1 MCVQCAKEPVLS
13 FYCCLNGRFD
23 QDRLKMRHTYQRVK
37 SLSVS
42 WPSCLLQDIS
52 WSCRGYLDT
61 GVTKSGETIKVI
73 NTYVSWQ
80 NPSSY
85 QNNYSLRTEP
95 KEKKSVTV
103 EPSFTP
109 SILHL
114 LMILLRTHHPSFH
127 PSHLFKLTES
137 LKGLSWPQLPFW
149 LNRGQLLPWHA
160 QVLAGLT
167 SHLWIQ
173 ACQLLVSSPPMALTR
188 KRSGSRAEEG
198 RRKGT
203 SDMEGGGEGENRQMD
218 DCWAAGARYEK
229 KTCTLVGGP
238 LISIGRQLGDVLS

>member
-1 MCVQCAKEPVLS
+1 MPSVCFCSCIDSWFEINRSCPEHPSDWLTTGPTLNTVQGKKHTQKAKYYRRNVQTNVQCAKEPVLS
-13 FYCCLNGRFD
+13 FYCCLNGGFD

-95 KEKKSVTV
+95 KEKKKRNCRTIVHS
-103 EPSFTP
+103 
-109 SILHL
+109 LHL
-114 LMILLRTHHPSFH
+114 TSADDTAENPPPFLSSFA
-127 PSHLFKLTES
+127 PL
-137 LKGLSWPQLPFW
+137 QA
-149 LNRGQLLPWHA
+149 NRVP
-160 QVLAGLT
+160 
-167 SHLWIQ
+167 
-173 ACQLLVSSPPMALTR
+173 
-188 KRSGSRAEEG
+188 
-198 RRKGT
+198 
-203 SDMEGGGEGENRQMD
+203 
-218 DCWAAGARYEK
+218 
-229 KTCTLVGGP
+229 
-238 LISIGRQLGDVLS
+238 